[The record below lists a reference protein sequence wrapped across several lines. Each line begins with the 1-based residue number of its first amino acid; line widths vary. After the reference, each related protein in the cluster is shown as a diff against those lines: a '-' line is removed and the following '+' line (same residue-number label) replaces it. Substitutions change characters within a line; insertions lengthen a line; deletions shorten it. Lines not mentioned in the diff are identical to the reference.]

1 MGTKETSET
10 AVLVVDDDDWVRD
23 LVETVLLD
31 EGYRVC
37 TAANGRAALA
47 ALATERPDIVLMDVN
62 MPHLDGLS
70 ACRIL
75 RGDRDDRTA
84 NLPVVIMSA
93 RPIGATQL
101 HDCRADRFLPKPF
114 DIDVLLDEVASCLR
128 TPALSLTPSVA
139 GLAQR
144 Q

>member
-1 MGTKETSET
+1 MRMTGRGET
-10 AVLVVDDDDWVRD
+10 AVLVVDDDAWVRD
-23 LVETVLLD
+23 LVATVLLD
-31 EGYRVC
+31 EGYRVY

-47 ALATERPDIVLMDVN
+47 ALATEHPDIVLMDVN

-75 RGDRDDRTA
+75 RDDRDDRTA

-101 HDCRADRFLPKPF
+101 HACRADRFLPKPF

-128 TPALSLTPSVA
+128 TPALSPSPCA
-139 GLAQR
+139 AKSA
-144 Q
+144 